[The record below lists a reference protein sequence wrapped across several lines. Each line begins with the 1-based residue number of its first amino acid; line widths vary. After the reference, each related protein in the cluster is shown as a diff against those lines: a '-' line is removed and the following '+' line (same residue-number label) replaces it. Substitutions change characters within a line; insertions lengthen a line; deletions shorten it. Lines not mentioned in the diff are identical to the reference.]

1 RRLLVQGSPK
11 GVNSREGRMSDLDE
25 SLLQHL
31 STLKGPGDCPSIA
44 TLGALADGQLAE
56 AEKQG
61 VEKHLRSCPRCV
73 NQLIDLR
80 EFARLEKEGPE
91 PPPDV
96 VKEVKRFARPP

>member
-1 RRLLVQGSPK
+1 
-11 GVNSREGRMSDLDE
+11 MSDLDE

-61 VEKHLRSCPRCV
+61 VEIGRAHV
-73 NQLIDLR
+73 
-80 EFARLEKEGPE
+80 
-91 PPPDV
+91 
-96 VKEVKRFARPP
+96 